1 MWRRN
6 GNNMYNQLLNYG
18 NAPYRRV
25 SKTKTT
31 YSYSFSILLQY
42 PAADFVTHLF
52 HRFLVK
58 QCLESHDL
66 TTYDTSV
73 REIEYFSGLLD
84 ESVQLF
90 IHICSEL
97 PPPPDLDH
105 QFTRLRSRLQK
116 ELIR

>member
-1 MWRRN
+1 
-6 GNNMYNQLLNYG
+6 MYDQLLNYG
-18 NAPYRRV
+18 NAPFRRV
-25 SKTKTT
+25 YKDQDRLLIQ
-31 YSYSFSILLQY
+31 FLLLQY

-52 HRFLVK
+52 RRFLVK

-84 ESVQLF
+84 ESLQLF

-97 PPPPDLDH
+97 PPPSDLDH